1 MISRI
6 LKGLKNG
13 PDLESSHIE
22 DVKLEKGDFFDKK
35 ARTQFLRECEKGTN
49 LPDLCAF
56 NVAWLI
62 EKDIS
67 EYYARMAEQARGEAK
82 KAFLMLARWEEGHA
96 NFFKE
101 YKDKLNEIYSK
112 VY

>member
-1 MISRI
+1 M
-6 LKGLKNG
+6 
-13 PDLESSHIE
+13 
-22 DVKLEKGDFFDKK
+22 KLEKGDFFDKK
-35 ARTQFLRECEKGTN
+35 ARTQFPGECEKGAN

-62 EKDIS
+62 EEEIS

-112 VY
+112 IY